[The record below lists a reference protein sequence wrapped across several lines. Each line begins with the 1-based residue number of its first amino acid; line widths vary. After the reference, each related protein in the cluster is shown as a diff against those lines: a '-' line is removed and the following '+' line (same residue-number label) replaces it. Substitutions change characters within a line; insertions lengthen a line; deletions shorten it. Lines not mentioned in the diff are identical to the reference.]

1 MIKLNRS
8 YENVALS
15 DLSIYYK
22 NKQTNKKSAPTWN
35 EKFELSDRSYYLSDV
50 LGCFNY
56 IMKKHQTVI
65 YNPPIRIY
73 ICK

>member
-15 DLSIYYK
+15 DLRIYYK

-35 EKFELSDRSYYLSDV
+35 KKFELSDRSYYLSDV
-50 LGCFNY
+50 LACFNY

-65 YNPPIRIY
+65 YNRPIRIY
-73 ICK
+73 VCK